1 MPNKFCFGD
10 FPNVDSLATIDDS
23 QFFMAVILDF
33 KMAIFFFN
41 KLLFFVQIIIGR
53 CKIAFY
59 IIFVLYE
66 V

>member
-1 MPNKFCFGD
+1 MLNKFCFGN
-10 FPNVDSLATIDDS
+10 FPNIDSLATIDDFH
-23 QFFMAVILDF
+23 FFMAVILDL
-33 KMAIFFFN
+33 KMAIFSSTHYY
-41 KLLFFVQIIIGR
+41 FFVQIIIGR